1 MKRKVAIYAR
11 VSTEHEAQI
20 NALENQIQYYDNI
33 LEQHPEWEL
42 VGRYV
47 DEGIT
52 GTSVKKRKNFLR
64 MMEDAKNG
72 MFSLILTR
80 EVSRFARNTVDTL
93 QETRKLKSYGVE
105 VYFTEDNIRT
115 SDDTDGELR
124 LTLMATLAQN
134 ESKKT
139 SVRVKAGQKISFEN
153 GVLYGNGNILGYDRV
168 GRELVVNSEQAETV
182 KMIFNMYHDG
192 MGCKQIAYELEKR
205 GRVTSTGLTH
215 WQPGTISR
223 LLRNSFY
230 CGKIVYRKQ
239 YVPDYL
245 EQKRINNYDEVD
257 KIEITGKHEPIVS
270 EELFNDCQ
278 RRLDAKTVNRLRG
291 KHAINPPKSAYARI
305 LKCQC
310 GSNFERRKWHKYKD
324 GRIRYGFECY
334 KQKNHGSYRTR
345 LKKGLDTTGCCTTKM
360 FPEWKLKI
368 VAHWLF
374 NDLWKER
381 DKIINRAIEMLNAT
395 IKDENVVDYTDEVKE
410 LNKKR
415 KKYEEKLS
423 NLVELRVE
431 GDISKEVYEEK
442 KGVFKKQIEY
452 IDSELLK
459 RDVKNSAIVSNVKTQ
474 IQLLTD
480 LLEKKYDVI
489 SGDIPEDI
497 VETFIDQIVVHDDY
511 FEWRLR
517 TSTEPVLCKVEGNA
531 KDNTIIFLENDSHK
545 VATQYRLLLQ
555 KRNNPIFDHNTKFRG
570 MEGESFSCPE
580 MFKMEYFFIAL
591 NHYMFYNNMKIYIDW
606 SVLWNKRKSNLFVM
620 PESLVKRRC

>member
-168 GRELVVNSEQAETV
+168 GRELVVNPEQAETV

-245 EQKRINNYDEVD
+245 EQKKINNYDEVD
-257 KIEITGKHEPIVS
+257 KIEITGKHEPIIS

-545 VATQYRLLLQ
+545 VATQYRQLSLTSN
-555 KRNNPIFDHNTKFRG
+555 KYTSKYYRANTFIHFW
-570 MEGESFSCPE
+570 GEVFSQ
-580 MFKMEYFFIAL
+580 
-591 NHYMFYNNMKIYIDW
+591 
-606 SVLWNKRKSNLFVM
+606 
-620 PESLVKRRC
+620 

>member
-11 VSTEHEAQI
+11 VSTAHEAQI
-20 NALENQIQYYDNI
+20 NALETQIQYYDNI

-168 GRELVVNSEQAETV
+168 GRELVVNPEQAETV

-245 EQKRINNYDEVD
+245 EQKKINNYDEVD
-257 KIEITGKHEPIVS
+257 KIEITGKHEPIIS

-545 VATQYRLLLQ
+545 VATQYRQLLQ
-555 KRNNPIFDHNTKFRG
+555 IRQNNLIHAIDPIELGNFVITKDYLAKYKETDG
-570 MEGESFSCPE
+570 
-580 MFKMEYFFIAL
+580 
-591 NHYMFYNNMKIYIDW
+591 NMKK
-606 SVLWNKRKSNLFVM
+606 VNKWNDIKIKVTI
-620 PESLVKRRC
+620 

>member
-168 GRELVVNSEQAETV
+168 GRELVVNPEQAETV

-245 EQKRINNYDEVD
+245 EQKKINNYDEVD
-257 KIEITGKHEPIVS
+257 KIEITGKHEPIIL

-517 TSTEPVLCKVEGNA
+517 TSTEPVLCKVKGNA

-545 VATQYRLLLQ
+545 VATQYRQLSL
-555 KRNNPIFDHNTKFRG
+555 T
-570 MEGESFSCPE
+570 
-580 MFKMEYFFIAL
+580 
-591 NHYMFYNNMKIYIDW
+591 
-606 SVLWNKRKSNLFVM
+606 SNILIS
-620 PESLVKRRC
+620 EKNIIT

>member
-168 GRELVVNSEQAETV
+168 GRELVVNPEQAETV

-368 VAHWLF
+368 VSHWLF

-545 VATQYRLLLQ
+545 VATQYRQLSLTS
-555 KRNNPIFDHNTKFRG
+555 NTLISEKN
-570 MEGESFSCPE
+570 
-580 MFKMEYFFIAL
+580 I
-591 NHYMFYNNMKIYIDW
+591 IT
-606 SVLWNKRKSNLFVM
+606 
-620 PESLVKRRC
+620 

>member
-20 NALENQIQYYDNI
+20 NALENQIQYYNNI
-33 LEQHPEWEL
+33 LAQHPEWEL

-168 GRELVVNSEQAETV
+168 GRELVVNPEQAETV

-205 GRVTSTGLTH
+205 GRITSTGLTH

-245 EQKRINNYDEVD
+245 EQKKINNYDKVD
-257 KIEITGKHEPIVS
+257 KIEIMGKHEPIIS

-442 KGVFKKQIEY
+442 KGAFKKQIEY

-545 VATQYRLLLQ
+545 VATQYRQRLRIRQ
-555 KRNNPIFDHNTKFRG
+555 NNLIHAIDSIELGNFVITKDYLAKYK
-570 MEGESFSCPE
+570 ETDE
-580 MFKMEYFFIAL
+580 
-591 NHYMFYNNMKIYIDW
+591 NMKK
-606 SVLWNKRKSNLFVM
+606 VNKWNDIKIKVTI
-620 PESLVKRRC
+620 

>member
-153 GVLYGNGNILGYDRV
+153 GVLYGNGNVLGYDRV
-168 GRELVVNSEQAETV
+168 GRELVVNPEQAETV

-205 GRVTSTGLTH
+205 GRITSTGLTH

-239 YVPDYL
+239 YVPNYL
-245 EQKRINNYDEVD
+245 EQKKINNYDEVE
-257 KIEITGKHEPIVS
+257 KIEIMGKHEPIIS

-480 LLEKKYDVI
+480 LLGKKYDVI

-517 TSTEPVLCKVEGNA
+517 TSTEPVLCKVEGNE

-545 VATQYRLLLQ
+545 VATQYRQLSLTS
-555 KRNNPIFDHNTKFRG
+555 NTLTSEKN
-570 MEGESFSCPE
+570 
-580 MFKMEYFFIAL
+580 I
-591 NHYMFYNNMKIYIDW
+591 IT
-606 SVLWNKRKSNLFVM
+606 
-620 PESLVKRRC
+620 

>member
-153 GVLYGNGNILGYDRV
+153 GVLYGNGNVLGYDRV
-168 GRELVVNSEQAETV
+168 GRELVVNPEQAETV

-205 GRVTSTGLTH
+205 GRITSTGLTH

-245 EQKRINNYDEVD
+245 EQKKINNYDEVD
-257 KIEITGKHEPIVS
+257 KIEITGKHEPIIS

-395 IKDENVVDYTDEVKE
+395 IKDENIVDYTDEVKE

-480 LLEKKYDVI
+480 LLGKKYDVI

-545 VATQYRLLLQ
+545 VATQYRQLLLTS
-555 KRNNPIFDHNTKFRG
+555 NTLISEKN
-570 MEGESFSCPE
+570 
-580 MFKMEYFFIAL
+580 I
-591 NHYMFYNNMKIYIDW
+591 IT
-606 SVLWNKRKSNLFVM
+606 
-620 PESLVKRRC
+620 

>member
-20 NALENQIQYYDNI
+20 NALENQIQYYNNI
-33 LEQHPEWEL
+33 LAQHPEWEL

-105 VYFTEDNIRT
+105 VYCTEDNIRT

-168 GRELVVNSEQAETV
+168 GRELVVNPEQAETV

-205 GRVTSTGLTH
+205 GRITSTGLTH

-245 EQKRINNYDEVD
+245 EQKKINNYDEVD
-257 KIEITGKHEPIVS
+257 KIEIMGKHEPIIS

-442 KGVFKKQIEY
+442 KGAFKKQIEY

-545 VATQYRLLLQ
+545 VATQYRQRLRIRQ
-555 KRNNPIFDHNTKFRG
+555 NNLIHAIDSIELGNFVITKDYLAKYK
-570 MEGESFSCPE
+570 ETDE
-580 MFKMEYFFIAL
+580 
-591 NHYMFYNNMKIYIDW
+591 NMKK
-606 SVLWNKRKSNLFVM
+606 VNKWNDIKIKVTI
-620 PESLVKRRC
+620 

>member
-33 LEQHPEWEL
+33 LAQHPEWEL

-168 GRELVVNSEQAETV
+168 GRELVVNPEQAETV

-245 EQKRINNYDEVD
+245 EQKKINNYDEVD
-257 KIEITGKHEPIVS
+257 KIEIIGKHEPIIS

-545 VATQYRLLLQ
+545 VATQYRQLLLTS
-555 KRNNPIFDHNTKFRG
+555 NTLTSK
-570 MEGESFSCPE
+570 
-580 MFKMEYFFIAL
+580 KNI
-591 NHYMFYNNMKIYIDW
+591 IT
-606 SVLWNKRKSNLFVM
+606 
-620 PESLVKRRC
+620 

>member
-20 NALENQIQYYDNI
+20 NALENQIQYYNNI
-33 LEQHPEWEL
+33 LEQHHEWEL

-168 GRELVVNSEQAETV
+168 GRELVVNPEQAETV

-215 WQPGTISR
+215 WQPGTISH

-245 EQKRINNYDEVD
+245 EQKKINNYDEVD
-257 KIEITGKHEPIVS
+257 KIEITGKHEPIIS

-442 KGVFKKQIEY
+442 KGAFKKQIGY

-545 VATQYRLLLQ
+545 VATQYRQLLQ
-555 KRNNPIFDHNTKFRG
+555 IRQNNLIHAIDPIELGNFVITKDYLAKYKETDG
-570 MEGESFSCPE
+570 
-580 MFKMEYFFIAL
+580 
-591 NHYMFYNNMKIYIDW
+591 NMKK
-606 SVLWNKRKSNLFVM
+606 VNKWNDIKIKVTI
-620 PESLVKRRC
+620 

>member
-20 NALENQIQYYDNI
+20 NALENQIQYYTNI
-33 LEQHPEWEL
+33 LAQHPEWEL

-168 GRELVVNSEQAETV
+168 GRELVVNPEQAETV

-205 GRVTSTGLTH
+205 GRITSTGLTH

-245 EQKRINNYDEVD
+245 EQKKINNYDEVD
-257 KIEITGKHEPIVS
+257 KIEIMGKHEPIIS

-442 KGVFKKQIEY
+442 KGAFKKQIEY

-545 VATQYRLLLQ
+545 VATQYRQRLRIRQ
-555 KRNNPIFDHNTKFRG
+555 NNLIHAIDSIELGNFVITKDYLAKYK
-570 MEGESFSCPE
+570 ETDE
-580 MFKMEYFFIAL
+580 
-591 NHYMFYNNMKIYIDW
+591 NMKK
-606 SVLWNKRKSNLFVM
+606 VNKWNDIKIKVTI
-620 PESLVKRRC
+620 

>member
-168 GRELVVNSEQAETV
+168 GRELVVNPEQAETV

-205 GRVTSTGLTH
+205 GRITSTGLTH

-245 EQKRINNYDEVD
+245 EQKKINNYDEVD
-257 KIEITGKHEPIVS
+257 KIEITGKHEPIIS

-517 TSTEPVLCKVEGNA
+517 TSTEPVLCKVEGNE

-545 VATQYRLLLQ
+545 VATQYRQLLQ
-555 KRNNPIFDHNTKFRG
+555 IRQNNLIHAIDPIELGNFVITKDYLAKYKETDG
-570 MEGESFSCPE
+570 
-580 MFKMEYFFIAL
+580 
-591 NHYMFYNNMKIYIDW
+591 NMKK
-606 SVLWNKRKSNLFVM
+606 VNKWNDIKIKVTI
-620 PESLVKRRC
+620 

>member
-33 LEQHPEWEL
+33 LAQHPEWEL

-168 GRELVVNSEQAETV
+168 GRELVVNPEQAETV

-245 EQKRINNYDEVD
+245 EQKKINNYDEVD
-257 KIEITGKHEPIVS
+257 KIEIMGKHEPIIS

-423 NLVELRVE
+423 SLVELRVE

-517 TSTEPVLCKVEGNA
+517 TSTEPMLCKVEGNA

-545 VATQYRLLLQ
+545 VATQYRQLLLTS
-555 KRNNPIFDHNTKFRG
+555 NTLISEKN
-570 MEGESFSCPE
+570 
-580 MFKMEYFFIAL
+580 I
-591 NHYMFYNNMKIYIDW
+591 IT
-606 SVLWNKRKSNLFVM
+606 
-620 PESLVKRRC
+620 

>member
-20 NALENQIQYYDNI
+20 NALENQIQYYNNI
-33 LEQHPEWEL
+33 LAQHPEWEL

-168 GRELVVNSEQAETV
+168 GRELVVNPEQAETV

-205 GRVTSTGLTH
+205 GRITSTGLTH

-245 EQKRINNYDEVD
+245 EQKKINNYDEVD
-257 KIEITGKHEPIVS
+257 KIEIMGKHEPIIS

-442 KGVFKKQIEY
+442 KGAFKKQIEY

-511 FEWRLR
+511 FEWGLR

-545 VATQYRLLLQ
+545 VATQYRQRLRIRQ
-555 KRNNPIFDHNTKFRG
+555 NNLIHAIDSIELGNFVITKDYLAKYK
-570 MEGESFSCPE
+570 ETDE
-580 MFKMEYFFIAL
+580 
-591 NHYMFYNNMKIYIDW
+591 NMKK
-606 SVLWNKRKSNLFVM
+606 VNKWNDIKIKVTI
-620 PESLVKRRC
+620 

>member
-33 LEQHPEWEL
+33 LAQHPEWEL

-168 GRELVVNSEQAETV
+168 GRELVVNPEQAETV

-245 EQKRINNYDEVD
+245 EQKKINNYDEVD
-257 KIEITGKHEPIVS
+257 KIEITGKHEPIIS

-278 RRLDAKTVNRLRG
+278 RKLDAKTVNRLRG

-442 KGVFKKQIEY
+442 KGAFKKQIGY

-480 LLEKKYDVI
+480 LLGKKYDVI

-545 VATQYRLLLQ
+545 VATQYRQRLRIRQ
-555 KRNNPIFDHNTKFRG
+555 NNLIHAIDSIELGNFVITKDYLAKYK
-570 MEGESFSCPE
+570 ETDE
-580 MFKMEYFFIAL
+580 
-591 NHYMFYNNMKIYIDW
+591 NMKK
-606 SVLWNKRKSNLFVM
+606 VNKWNDIKIKVTI
-620 PESLVKRRC
+620 

>member
-168 GRELVVNSEQAETV
+168 GRELVVNPEQAETV

-205 GRVTSTGLTH
+205 GRITSTGLTH

-245 EQKRINNYDEVD
+245 EQKKINNYDEVD
-257 KIEITGKHEPIVS
+257 KIEIMGKHEPIIS

-278 RRLDAKTVNRLRG
+278 RKLDAKTVNRLRG

-442 KGVFKKQIEY
+442 KGAFKKQIGY

-480 LLEKKYDVI
+480 LLGKKYDVI

-517 TSTEPVLCKVEGNA
+517 TSTEPVLCKVEGNE

-545 VATQYRLLLQ
+545 VATQYRQRLRIRQ
-555 KRNNPIFDHNTKFRG
+555 NNLIHAIDSIELGNFVITKDYLAKYK
-570 MEGESFSCPE
+570 ETDE
-580 MFKMEYFFIAL
+580 
-591 NHYMFYNNMKIYIDW
+591 NMKK
-606 SVLWNKRKSNLFVM
+606 VNKWNDIKIKVTI
-620 PESLVKRRC
+620 

>member
-168 GRELVVNSEQAETV
+168 GRELVVNPEQAETV

-545 VATQYRLLLQ
+545 VATQYRQLLQ
-555 KRNNPIFDHNTKFRG
+555 IRQNNLIHAIDPIELGNFVITKDYLAKYK
-570 MEGESFSCPE
+570 ETDE
-580 MFKMEYFFIAL
+580 
-591 NHYMFYNNMKIYIDW
+591 NMKK
-606 SVLWNKRKSNLFVM
+606 VNKWNDIKIKVTI
-620 PESLVKRRC
+620 

>member
-517 TSTEPVLCKVEGNA
+517 TSTEPVLCKVEGNE

-545 VATQYRLLLQ
+545 VATQYRQRLRIRQ
-555 KRNNPIFDHNTKFRG
+555 NNLIHAIDSIELGNFVITKDYLAKYK
-570 MEGESFSCPE
+570 ETDE
-580 MFKMEYFFIAL
+580 
-591 NHYMFYNNMKIYIDW
+591 NMKK
-606 SVLWNKRKSNLFVM
+606 VNKWNDIKIKVTI
-620 PESLVKRRC
+620 

>member
-33 LEQHPEWEL
+33 LAQHPEWEL

-124 LTLMATLAQN
+124 LALMATLAQN

-168 GRELVVNSEQAETV
+168 GRELVVNPEQAETV

-517 TSTEPVLCKVEGNA
+517 TSTEPVLCKVEGNE

-545 VATQYRLLLQ
+545 VATQYRQLSLTS
-555 KRNNPIFDHNTKFRG
+555 NTLISEKN
-570 MEGESFSCPE
+570 
-580 MFKMEYFFIAL
+580 I
-591 NHYMFYNNMKIYIDW
+591 IT
-606 SVLWNKRKSNLFVM
+606 
-620 PESLVKRRC
+620 

>member
-20 NALENQIQYYDNI
+20 NALENQIQYYNNI
-33 LEQHPEWEL
+33 LAQHPEWEL

-72 MFSLILTR
+72 IFSLILTR

-168 GRELVVNSEQAETV
+168 GRELVVNPEQAETV

-205 GRVTSTGLTH
+205 GRITSTGLTH

-245 EQKRINNYDEVD
+245 EQKKINNYDEVD
-257 KIEITGKHEPIVS
+257 KIEIMGKHEPIIS

-442 KGVFKKQIEY
+442 KGAFKKQIEY

-545 VATQYRLLLQ
+545 VATQYRQRLRIRQ
-555 KRNNPIFDHNTKFRG
+555 NNLIHAIDSIELGNFVITKDYLAKYK
-570 MEGESFSCPE
+570 ETDE
-580 MFKMEYFFIAL
+580 
-591 NHYMFYNNMKIYIDW
+591 NMKK
-606 SVLWNKRKSNLFVM
+606 VNKWNDIKIKVTI
-620 PESLVKRRC
+620 

>member
-168 GRELVVNSEQAETV
+168 GRELVVNPEQAETV

-205 GRVTSTGLTH
+205 GRITSTGLTH

-245 EQKRINNYDEVD
+245 EQKKINNYDEVD
-257 KIEITGKHEPIVS
+257 KIEIMGKHEPIIS

-545 VATQYRLLLQ
+545 VATQYRQLLQ
-555 KRNNPIFDHNTKFRG
+555 IRQNNLIHAIDPIELGNFVITKDYLAKYKETDG
-570 MEGESFSCPE
+570 
-580 MFKMEYFFIAL
+580 
-591 NHYMFYNNMKIYIDW
+591 NMKK
-606 SVLWNKRKSNLFVM
+606 VNKWNDIKIKVTI
-620 PESLVKRRC
+620 

>member
-33 LEQHPEWEL
+33 LAQHPEWEL

-124 LTLMATLAQN
+124 LALMATLAQN

-168 GRELVVNSEQAETV
+168 GRELVVNPEQAETV

-442 KGVFKKQIEY
+442 KGAFKKQIEY

-545 VATQYRLLLQ
+545 VATQYRQRLRIRQ
-555 KRNNPIFDHNTKFRG
+555 NNLIHAIDPIELGNFVITKDYLAKYK
-570 MEGESFSCPE
+570 ETDE
-580 MFKMEYFFIAL
+580 
-591 NHYMFYNNMKIYIDW
+591 NMKK
-606 SVLWNKRKSNLFVM
+606 VNKWNDIKIKVTI
-620 PESLVKRRC
+620 

>member
-20 NALENQIQYYDNI
+20 NALENQIQYYNNI
-33 LEQHPEWEL
+33 LAQHPEWEL

-168 GRELVVNSEQAETV
+168 GRELVVNPEQAETV

-205 GRVTSTGLTH
+205 GRITSTGLTH

-245 EQKRINNYDEVD
+245 EQKKINNYDEVD
-257 KIEITGKHEPIVS
+257 KIEIMGKHEPIIS

-345 LKKGLDTTGCCTTKM
+345 LKKGLDTTGCCRTKM

-442 KGVFKKQIEY
+442 KGAFKKQIEY

-545 VATQYRLLLQ
+545 VATQYRQRLRIRQ
-555 KRNNPIFDHNTKFRG
+555 NNLIHAIDSIELGNFVITKDYLAKYK
-570 MEGESFSCPE
+570 ETDE
-580 MFKMEYFFIAL
+580 
-591 NHYMFYNNMKIYIDW
+591 NMKK
-606 SVLWNKRKSNLFVM
+606 VNKWNDIKIKVTI
-620 PESLVKRRC
+620 

>member
-20 NALENQIQYYDNI
+20 NALENQIQYYNNI
-33 LEQHPEWEL
+33 LAQHPEWEL

-168 GRELVVNSEQAETV
+168 GRELVVNPEQAETV

-245 EQKRINNYDEVD
+245 EQKKINNYDEVD
-257 KIEITGKHEPIVS
+257 KIEIMGKHEPIIS

-442 KGVFKKQIEY
+442 KGAFKKQIEY

-545 VATQYRLLLQ
+545 VATQYRQRLRIRQ
-555 KRNNPIFDHNTKFRG
+555 NNLIHAIDSIELGNFVITKDYLAKYK
-570 MEGESFSCPE
+570 ETDE
-580 MFKMEYFFIAL
+580 
-591 NHYMFYNNMKIYIDW
+591 NMKK
-606 SVLWNKRKSNLFVM
+606 VNKWNDIKIKVTI
-620 PESLVKRRC
+620 

>member
-20 NALENQIQYYDNI
+20 NALENQIQYYNNI
-33 LEQHPEWEL
+33 LAQHPEWEL

-168 GRELVVNSEQAETV
+168 GRELVVNPEQAETV

-205 GRVTSTGLTH
+205 GRITSTGLTH

-245 EQKRINNYDEVD
+245 EQKKINNYDEVD
-257 KIEITGKHEPIVS
+257 KIEITGKHEPIIS

-442 KGVFKKQIEY
+442 KGAFKKQIEY

-545 VATQYRLLLQ
+545 VATQYRQRLRIRQ
-555 KRNNPIFDHNTKFRG
+555 NNLIHAIDSIELGNFVITKDYLAKYK
-570 MEGESFSCPE
+570 ETDE
-580 MFKMEYFFIAL
+580 
-591 NHYMFYNNMKIYIDW
+591 NMKK
-606 SVLWNKRKSNLFVM
+606 VNKWNDIKIKVTI
-620 PESLVKRRC
+620 

>member
-33 LEQHPEWEL
+33 LAQHPEWEL

-168 GRELVVNSEQAETV
+168 GRELVVNPEQAETV

-245 EQKRINNYDEVD
+245 EQKKINNYDEVD
-257 KIEITGKHEPIVS
+257 KIEIMGKHEPIIS

-368 VAHWLF
+368 VTHWLF

-517 TSTEPVLCKVEGNA
+517 TSTEPMLCKVEGNA

-545 VATQYRLLLQ
+545 VAAQYRQLLRTSNTLISE
-555 KRNNPIFDHNTKFRG
+555 RNIIT
-570 MEGESFSCPE
+570 
-580 MFKMEYFFIAL
+580 
-591 NHYMFYNNMKIYIDW
+591 
-606 SVLWNKRKSNLFVM
+606 
-620 PESLVKRRC
+620 

>member
-20 NALENQIQYYDNI
+20 NALENQIQYYNNI
-33 LEQHPEWEL
+33 LAQHPEWEL

-168 GRELVVNSEQAETV
+168 GRELVVNPEQAETV

-205 GRVTSTGLTH
+205 GRITSTGLTH

-245 EQKRINNYDEVD
+245 EQKKINNYDEVD
-257 KIEITGKHEPIVS
+257 KIEIMGKHEPIIS

-345 LKKGLDTTGCCTTKM
+345 LKKGLYTTGCCTTKM

-442 KGVFKKQIEY
+442 KGAFKKQIEY

-545 VATQYRLLLQ
+545 VATQYRQRLRIRQ
-555 KRNNPIFDHNTKFRG
+555 NNLIHAIDSIELGNFVITKDYLAKYK
-570 MEGESFSCPE
+570 ETDE
-580 MFKMEYFFIAL
+580 
-591 NHYMFYNNMKIYIDW
+591 NMKK
-606 SVLWNKRKSNLFVM
+606 VNKWNDIKIKVTI
-620 PESLVKRRC
+620 

>member
-20 NALENQIQYYDNI
+20 NALENQMQYYDNI

-168 GRELVVNSEQAETV
+168 GRELVVNPEQAETV

-245 EQKRINNYDEVD
+245 EQKKINNYDEVD
-257 KIEITGKHEPIVS
+257 KIEITGKHEPIIS

-545 VATQYRLLLQ
+545 VATQYRQLLQ
-555 KRNNPIFDHNTKFRG
+555 IRQNNLIHAIDPIELGNFVITKDYLAKYKETDG
-570 MEGESFSCPE
+570 
-580 MFKMEYFFIAL
+580 
-591 NHYMFYNNMKIYIDW
+591 NMKK
-606 SVLWNKRKSNLFVM
+606 VNKWNDIKIKVTI
-620 PESLVKRRC
+620 

>member
-20 NALENQIQYYDNI
+20 NALENQIQYYNNI
-33 LEQHPEWEL
+33 LAQHPEWEL

-168 GRELVVNSEQAETV
+168 GRELVVNPEQAETV

-205 GRVTSTGLTH
+205 GRITSTGLTH

-245 EQKRINNYDEVD
+245 EQKKINNYDEVD
-257 KIEITGKHEPIVS
+257 KIEIMGKHEPIIS

-291 KHAINPPKSAYARI
+291 KHAINPPQSAYARI

-442 KGVFKKQIEY
+442 KGAFKKQIEY

-545 VATQYRLLLQ
+545 VATQYRQRLRIRQ
-555 KRNNPIFDHNTKFRG
+555 NNLIHAIDSIELGNFVITKDYLAKYK
-570 MEGESFSCPE
+570 ETDE
-580 MFKMEYFFIAL
+580 
-591 NHYMFYNNMKIYIDW
+591 NMKK
-606 SVLWNKRKSNLFVM
+606 VNKWNDIKIKVTI
-620 PESLVKRRC
+620 

>member
-20 NALENQIQYYDNI
+20 NALENQIQYYNNI
-33 LEQHPEWEL
+33 LAQHPEWEL

-139 SVRVKAGQKISFEN
+139 SVRVKEGQKISFEN

-168 GRELVVNSEQAETV
+168 GRELVVNPEQAETV

-245 EQKRINNYDEVD
+245 EQKKINNYDEVD
-257 KIEITGKHEPIVS
+257 KIEITGKHEPIIS

-278 RRLDAKTVNRLRG
+278 RKLDAKTVNRLRG

-442 KGVFKKQIEY
+442 KGAFKKQIGY

-480 LLEKKYDVI
+480 LLGKKYDVI

-517 TSTEPVLCKVEGNA
+517 TSTEPVLCNVEGNE

-545 VATQYRLLLQ
+545 VATQYRQLLQ
-555 KRNNPIFDHNTKFRG
+555 IRQNNLIHAIDPIELGNFVITKDYLAKYKETDG
-570 MEGESFSCPE
+570 
-580 MFKMEYFFIAL
+580 
-591 NHYMFYNNMKIYIDW
+591 NMKK
-606 SVLWNKRKSNLFVM
+606 VNKWNDIKIKVTI
-620 PESLVKRRC
+620 

>member
-168 GRELVVNSEQAETV
+168 GRELVVNPEQAETV

-245 EQKRINNYDEVD
+245 EQKKINNYDEVD
-257 KIEITGKHEPIVS
+257 KIEITGKHEPIIS

-545 VATQYRLLLQ
+545 VATQYRQLLQ
-555 KRNNPIFDHNTKFRG
+555 IRQNNLIHAIDPIELVNFVITKDYLAKYKETDG
-570 MEGESFSCPE
+570 
-580 MFKMEYFFIAL
+580 
-591 NHYMFYNNMKIYIDW
+591 NMKK
-606 SVLWNKRKSNLFVM
+606 VNKWNDIKIKVTI
-620 PESLVKRRC
+620 

>member
-33 LEQHPEWEL
+33 LAQHPEWEL

-168 GRELVVNSEQAETV
+168 GRELVVNPEQAETV

-245 EQKRINNYDEVD
+245 EQKKINNYDEVD
-257 KIEITGKHEPIVS
+257 KIEITGKHEPIIS

-545 VATQYRLLLQ
+545 VATQYRQLLQ
-555 KRNNPIFDHNTKFRG
+555 IRQNNLIHAIDPIELGNFVITKDYLAKYKETDG
-570 MEGESFSCPE
+570 
-580 MFKMEYFFIAL
+580 
-591 NHYMFYNNMKIYIDW
+591 NMKK
-606 SVLWNKRKSNLFVM
+606 VNKWNDIKIKVTI
-620 PESLVKRRC
+620 

>member
-153 GVLYGNGNILGYDRV
+153 GVLYGNGNILRYDRV
-168 GRELVVNSEQAETV
+168 GRELVVNPEQAETV

-205 GRVTSTGLTH
+205 GRITSTGLTH

-239 YVPDYL
+239 YVPNYL
-245 EQKRINNYDEVD
+245 EQKKINNYDEVE
-257 KIEITGKHEPIVS
+257 KIEIMGKHEPIIS

-480 LLEKKYDVI
+480 LLGKKYDVI

-545 VATQYRLLLQ
+545 VATQYRQLLLTSNTLISE
-555 KRNNPIFDHNTKFRG
+555 RNIIT
-570 MEGESFSCPE
+570 
-580 MFKMEYFFIAL
+580 
-591 NHYMFYNNMKIYIDW
+591 
-606 SVLWNKRKSNLFVM
+606 
-620 PESLVKRRC
+620 

>member
-545 VATQYRLLLQ
+545 VATQYRQLSQ
-555 KRNNPIFDHNTKFRG
+555 IRQNNLIHAIDPIELGNFVITKDYLAKYKETDG
-570 MEGESFSCPE
+570 
-580 MFKMEYFFIAL
+580 
-591 NHYMFYNNMKIYIDW
+591 NMKK
-606 SVLWNKRKSNLFVM
+606 VNKWNDIKIKVTI
-620 PESLVKRRC
+620 

>member
-20 NALENQIQYYDNI
+20 NALENQIQYYNNI
-33 LEQHPEWEL
+33 LAQHPEWEL

-168 GRELVVNSEQAETV
+168 GRELVVNPEQAETV

-192 MGCKQIAYELEKR
+192 MGCKQIAFELEKR
-205 GRVTSTGLTH
+205 GRITSTGLTH

-245 EQKRINNYDEVD
+245 EQKKINNYDEVD
-257 KIEITGKHEPIVS
+257 KIEIMGKHEPIIS

-442 KGVFKKQIEY
+442 KGAFKKQIEY

-545 VATQYRLLLQ
+545 VATQYRQRLRIRQ
-555 KRNNPIFDHNTKFRG
+555 NNLIHAIDSIELGNFVITKDYLAKYK
-570 MEGESFSCPE
+570 ETDE
-580 MFKMEYFFIAL
+580 
-591 NHYMFYNNMKIYIDW
+591 NMKK
-606 SVLWNKRKSNLFVM
+606 VNKWNDIKIKVTI
-620 PESLVKRRC
+620 

>member
-168 GRELVVNSEQAETV
+168 GRELVVNPEQAETV

-205 GRVTSTGLTH
+205 GRITSTGLTH
-215 WQPGTISR
+215 WQLGTISR

-239 YVPDYL
+239 YVPNYL
-245 EQKRINNYDEVD
+245 EQKKINNYDEVE
-257 KIEITGKHEPIVS
+257 KIEIMGKHEPIIS

-291 KHAINPPKSAYARI
+291 KHAINPQKSAYARI

-310 GSNFERRKWHKYKD
+310 GSNFERR
-324 GRIRYGFECY
+324 
-334 KQKNHGSYRTR
+334 
-345 LKKGLDTTGCCTTKM
+345 
-360 FPEWKLKI
+360 
-368 VAHWLF
+368 
-374 NDLWKER
+374 
-381 DKIINRAIEMLNAT
+381 
-395 IKDENVVDYTDEVKE
+395 
-410 LNKKR
+410 
-415 KKYEEKLS
+415 
-423 NLVELRVE
+423 
-431 GDISKEVYEEK
+431 
-442 KGVFKKQIEY
+442 
-452 IDSELLK
+452 
-459 RDVKNSAIVSNVKTQ
+459 
-474 IQLLTD
+474 
-480 LLEKKYDVI
+480 
-489 SGDIPEDI
+489 
-497 VETFIDQIVVHDDY
+497 
-511 FEWRLR
+511 
-517 TSTEPVLCKVEGNA
+517 
-531 KDNTIIFLENDSHK
+531 
-545 VATQYRLLLQ
+545 
-555 KRNNPIFDHNTKFRG
+555 
-570 MEGESFSCPE
+570 
-580 MFKMEYFFIAL
+580 
-591 NHYMFYNNMKIYIDW
+591 
-606 SVLWNKRKSNLFVM
+606 
-620 PESLVKRRC
+620 

>member
-20 NALENQIQYYDNI
+20 NALENQIQYYNNI

-153 GVLYGNGNILGYDRV
+153 GVLYGNGNILGYDRD
-168 GRELVVNSEQAETV
+168 GRELVVNPEQAETV

-245 EQKRINNYDEVD
+245 EQKKINNYDEVD
-257 KIEITGKHEPIVS
+257 KIEITGKHEPIIS

-442 KGVFKKQIEY
+442 KGAFKKQIEY

-459 RDVKNSAIVSNVKTQ
+459 RDVKNSAIVSNGKTQ

-480 LLEKKYDVI
+480 LLGKKYDVI

-545 VATQYRLLLQ
+545 VATQYRQRLRIRQ
-555 KRNNPIFDHNTKFRG
+555 NNLIHAIDSIELGNFVITKDYLAKYK
-570 MEGESFSCPE
+570 ETDE
-580 MFKMEYFFIAL
+580 
-591 NHYMFYNNMKIYIDW
+591 NMKK
-606 SVLWNKRKSNLFVM
+606 VNKWNDIKIKVTI
-620 PESLVKRRC
+620 

>member
-20 NALENQIQYYDNI
+20 NALENQIQYYNNI
-33 LEQHPEWEL
+33 LAQHPEWEL

-168 GRELVVNSEQAETV
+168 GRELVVNPEQAETV

-205 GRVTSTGLTH
+205 GRITSTGLTH

-245 EQKRINNYDEVD
+245 EQKKINNYDEVD
-257 KIEITGKHEPIVS
+257 KIEIMGKHEPIIS

-545 VATQYRLLLQ
+545 VATQYRQRLRIRQ
-555 KRNNPIFDHNTKFRG
+555 NNLIHAIDSIELGNFVITKDYLAKYK
-570 MEGESFSCPE
+570 ETDE
-580 MFKMEYFFIAL
+580 
-591 NHYMFYNNMKIYIDW
+591 NMKK
-606 SVLWNKRKSNLFVM
+606 VNKWNDIKIKVTI
-620 PESLVKRRC
+620 